1 MPSRALKILILEDN
15 DDLRTG
21 WLDFFQ
27 SQGHFVRGVALADEL
42 LDKSVEFSPDVYI
55 IDLNLPDADG
65 LDVVKRL
72 RGVHPNAGIVITTAR
87 TLIGDKV
94 LGYNSGADIYFI
106 KPVDPQELMAGITSL
121 AKRRDQPI
129 GTEVHLNL
137 LPDRHLL
144 KGPVLN
150 VDLTPIETTLL
161 VSLVRASGQPLSRW
175 QIAELLGAGEGLPTD
190 AMLEMRIA
198 RLRKRLTAAGADAPA
213 IKAIHKKGYVLS
225 CRVVIDS

>member
-1 MPSRALKILILEDN
+1 
-15 DDLRTG
+15 
-21 WLDFFQ
+21 
-27 SQGHFVRGVALADEL
+27 
-42 LDKSVEFSPDVYI
+42 
-55 IDLNLPDADG
+55 
-65 LDVVKRL
+65 
-72 RGVHPNAGIVITTAR
+72 VHPNAGIVITTAR

-106 KPVDPQELMAGITSL
+106 KPVDPQELMAGIASL

-129 GTEVHLNL
+129 STEAHLNL
-137 LPDRHLL
+137 LSDRHLL
-144 KGPVLN
+144 KGPVSN

-175 QIAELLGAGEGLPTD
+175 QIAELLGAGDDLPTD

-213 IKAIHKKGYVLS
+213 IKAVHKKGYVLS